1 MQKQP
6 FPSIPQA
13 ALVLLA
19 CFLLQYLVGVLL
31 YDARRSLGLSEDQ
44 IVPLGLLLAD
54 GLLVAALLQFSG
66 MSYRD
71 LLHPSRSS
79 VGATC
84 LLLVPPV
91 LALVPLTLGLDQMLI
106 SALQSVWAPSAWE
119 QAAFERM
126 MAPTLATTLASCV
139 LAPLFEEMLFRG
151 LLLRAFLQRYPRGVA
166 IVCSAL
172 YFGVAHLNLYQFFLA
187 FFLGLVLGWL
197 YERSQSLIPCIAL
210 HAALNSA
217 VFALSKQAP
226 AEAAAEAPA
235 ISANGLAAFW
245 LTALALAA
253 LGSWALHRLL
263 RRGRRADGA

>member
-1 MQKQP
+1 VKKPP

-19 CFLLQYLVGVLL
+19 CFLLQYLVGVFL

-79 VGATC
+79 VGVTC

-91 LALVPLTLGLDQMLI
+91 LALVPLTLGLDQVLI
-106 SALQSVWAPSAWE
+106 AALQSVWAPSAWE
-119 QAAFERM
+119 QAAFESM
-126 MAPTLATTLASCV
+126 LAPTLATTLASCV

-166 IVCSAL
+166 IVASAL
-172 YFGVAHLNLYQFFLA
+172 YFGAAHLNIYQFFLA
-187 FFLGLVLGWL
+187 FFLGLLLGWL
-197 YERSQSLIPCIAL
+197 YERSQSLIPCLAL
-210 HAALNSA
+210 HAALNST
-217 VFALSKQAP
+217 VFLLSNQGPSAP
-226 AEAAAEAPA
+226 TGESSGSLP
-235 ISANGLAAFW
+235 AFW
-245 LTALALAA
+245 VTAVALAA
-253 LGSWALHRLL
+253 LGSLALRHLL
-263 RRGRRADGA
+263 RRGRRADSA

>member
-1 MQKQP
+1 MKKPP
-6 FPSIPQA
+6 FPSLPQA

-19 CFLLQYLVGVLL
+19 CFLLQYLVGVFL

-44 IVPLGLLLAD
+44 IVPLALLLAD

-71 LLHPSRSS
+71 LLHPSPSS
-79 VGATC
+79 IGVTC

-91 LALVPLTLGLDQMLI
+91 LALVPLALGLDQLLI
-106 SALQSVWAPSAWE
+106 AALQSVWAPSAWE
-119 QAAFERM
+119 QSAFERM
-126 MAPTLATTLASCV
+126 VAPTLATALASCV

-166 IVCSAL
+166 IVGSSL

-197 YERSQSLIPCIAL
+197 YERSRSLIPCLAL
-210 HAALNSA
+210 HAALNST
-217 VFALSKQAP
+217 VFLLSNQAP
-226 AEAAAEAPA
+226 AEPAAASTGIPVTY
-235 ISANGLAAFW
+235 W
-245 LTALALAA
+245 LFSTVLAA
-253 LGSWALHRLL
+253 LGVWALRRLL
-263 RRGRRADGA
+263 QRGRQVD